1 MNLKSMFKNF
11 LGKSSK
17 SNIPENSLIKK
28 NEKLKTAQDTG
39 SIGAGYKDG
48 STNPDDAASSL
59 DDHVDIAQ
67 KIEELISSK
76 SQEINANNEAV
87 KEFDIRLNKMDG
99 GLSSIRQNLEDVK
112 DRLEKIDETQLELMS
127 LYEVV
132 SSTINPFVGDNNPG
146 TAEKIGEL
154 EKKITALSA
163 TAPNM
168 LSAFKEEFEAKFME
182 IEGKINSASNSGTL
196 NEETLVEH
204 VSGMV
209 FEKISPLLEQ
219 HSQQG
224 NNPAPVSRFKKADGQ
239 AKSGVKLTH
248 LDNSAES
255 SIVLLNWIN
264 FLLEKVGRNNII
276 DVIKYYI
283 EIDWINE
290 EVGSKMIDYTDG
302 LDYYVEKPTWK
313 LLPDDHVKSLMY
325 IGMLTGE
332 KIDKNIF
339 SKLDLRN
346 NVKDNDIY
354 TISRL

>member
-1 MNLKSMFKNF
+1 MFKNF
-11 LGKSSK
+11 HGKPGKST
-17 SNIPENSLIKK
+17 IPEKALIKK
-28 NEKLKTAQDTG
+28 NEKLKTAEDAG
-39 SIGAGYKDG
+39 SPGSGYAEAE
-48 STNPDDAASSL
+48 TNPDNNQTDM
-59 DDHVDIAQ
+59 VK
-67 KIEELISSK
+67 KIEDIINSK
-76 SQEINANNEAV
+76 SAQIDANDEAV

-99 GLSSIRQNLEDVK
+99 GLSSIRQNIEEIK

-132 SSTINPFVGDNNPG
+132 SSTINPFVGENNPG
-146 TAEKIGEL
+146 TTEKVEEL
-154 EKKITALSA
+154 EKKIAALSA
-163 TAPNM
+163 NAPNM
-168 LSAFKEEFEAKFME
+168 LSSFKEEFDDRFRE
-182 IEGKINSASNSGTL
+182 IEDRMNSTATSAAL
-196 NEETLVEH
+196 NEENLVEQ
-204 VSGMV
+204 VSGKV
-209 FEKISPLLEQ
+209 FEQISPMLKLQ
-219 HSQQG
+219 SQQG
-224 NNPAPVSRFKKADGQ
+224 NNTSPVNQVRKPEGQ
-239 AKSGVKLTH
+239 VKNGIKLTH

-276 DVIKYYI
+276 EVIKYYI

-290 EVGSKMIDYTDG
+290 EVGSKMVDYTEG

-325 IGMLTGE
+325 IGLLTGQ

>member
-1 MNLKSMFKNF
+1 MFKI
-11 LGKSSK
+11 GKSGK
-17 SNIPENSLIKK
+17 SNIPANSLIIK
-28 NEKLKTAQDTG
+28 NEKLKIAQDTD
-39 SIGAGYKDG
+39 SIDAGYMEG
-48 STNPDDAASSL
+48 NTNPDDSASSL
-59 DDHVDIAQ
+59 YGHDDMVQ
-67 KIEELISSK
+67 KIEELINSK
-76 SQEINANNEAV
+76 SKEIDANNEIV

-99 GLSSIRQNLEDVK
+99 GLSSIRQNLEEVK

-146 TAEKIGEL
+146 TAEKIGEI
-154 EKKITALSA
+154 EKKIAALSA

-168 LSAFKEEFEAKFME
+168 LLTFKEEFEAKLAEME
-182 IEGKINSASNSGTL
+182 GNINSTRTTGAF

-209 FEKISPLLEQ
+209 FEKISPMLEQ
-219 HSQQG
+219 NSRQG
-224 NNPAPVSRFKKADGQ
+224 NNSSASSPFKKADAQ
-239 AKSGVKLTH
+239 VKSGIKLTH

-290 EVGSKMIDYTDG
+290 EVGSKMVDYTDG

-346 NVKDNDIY
+346 NVKDKDIY